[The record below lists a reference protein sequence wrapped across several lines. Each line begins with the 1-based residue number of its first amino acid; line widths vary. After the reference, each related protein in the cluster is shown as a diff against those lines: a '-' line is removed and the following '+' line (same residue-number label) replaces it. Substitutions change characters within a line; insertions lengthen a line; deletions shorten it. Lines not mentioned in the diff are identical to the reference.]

1 MSHLQRVFLGSHKC
15 DWRAGREA
23 EFVRSAAML
32 LSFPHWGLEEGE
44 VPAVLQQA
52 IKEADAL
59 TGNTEDHC
67 GAV

>member
-32 LSFPHWGLEEGE
+32 LSFPHWGLGEGE